1 MTSGGDEKTAEVD
14 FPPEGS
20 RPSDVLIALADP
32 TRRAIFER
40 LSPPEE
46 GVVASLAAG
55 LGITR
60 QAVLKHLGILESAG
74 LVMRVRTIG
83 KANVYWARPLAL
95 LPLIGWLVGRLAL
108 GAGYHEAESERLAPE
123 AAERTRQKWPSQAR
137 YRERKLADRLGPMSP
152 EAAAVV
158 LAKSERHKRARTKA
172 SSSVAT
178 AQTGASGHCDT

>member
-1 MTSGGDEKTAEVD
+1 MTSDGDEKTAEVD
-14 FPPEGS
+14 FTPEGS

-46 GVVASLAAG
+46 GVVASLAAD

-83 KANVYWARPLAL
+83 KANVYCARPLAL

-108 GAGYHEAESERLAPE
+108 GAGYHERLARE

-137 YRERKLADRLGPMSP
+137 YRERKLAERLGTMSP

-158 LAKSERHKRARTKA
+158 LAKSERHKRARAEA